1 MDEVQIKLSAL
12 WVALM
17 LTYLLGDVLR
27 IFSGD
32 FKPGEIGGMQVSQG
46 MYLGMAALF
55 VIPIAMVFL
64 SLTLNQPV
72 NRWANIIV
80 PILFFV
86 FNLIGL
92 PTYPS
97 AYDKF
102 LIIIVFIIG
111 ALMLY
116 SVLYK
121 SKLIPRWISVWGL
134 IAAVALLTGAML
146 SVFTNI
152 SPTIVLL
159 VISPIAVQEMVMAGW
174 LIVKGFN
181 PSAID
186 SGSGRI
192 DMNETMSPSTA

>member
-1 MDEVQIKLSAL
+1 MADVPIKLSAL

-32 FKPGEIGGMQVSQG
+32 FKPGEIGGMQVSQA
-46 MYLGMAALF
+46 MYLGLAVLM
-55 VIPIAMVFL
+55 VIPIVMVFL

-80 PILFFV
+80 AILFFV

-102 LIIIVFIIG
+102 LIVVGLVFN
-111 ALMLY
+111 
-116 SVLYK
+116 VLT
-121 SKLIPRWISVWGL
+121 VWY
-134 IAAVALLTGAML
+134 AWKWV
-146 SVFTNI
+146 
-152 SPTIVLL
+152 
-159 VISPIAVQEMVMAGW
+159 
-174 LIVKGFN
+174 
-181 PSAID
+181 
-186 SGSGRI
+186 
-192 DMNETMSPSTA
+192 